1 MFQWE
6 SGANSAKVLK
16 VVVNLG
22 LLLKQKFV
30 MDYAEFVSSDGRDE
44 VSAGFLEL

>member
-1 MFQWE
+1 M
-6 SGANSAKVLK
+6 ANSTKVLK

-30 MDYAEFVSSDGRDE
+30 MNNAEDVSSDGRDE
-44 VSAGFLEL
+44 VSPGFLEL